1 VVDLGISVQRQD
13 FDVLKEIK
21 KLQGNRI
28 DIGSLSSFIGIVRD
42 VPLIIEHYPGM
53 TENTLSNLRK
63 YAIDRFKLLDA
74 RIIHRYGALEP
85 GDQIVLVLATSNHR
99 KPAIEAVD
107 FMMDNLKTK
116 APFWKK
122 EGESWVSQRI
132 QDLNAT
138 KMWDQD

>member
-1 VVDLGISVQRQD
+1 MVDLGISVQRQD

-21 KLQGNRI
+21 NLQGNRI

-53 TENTLSNLRK
+53 TENTLFNLRK

-85 GDQIVLVLATSNHR
+85 GDQIVLVLATSKHR

-122 EGESWVSQRI
+122 EGKSWVSQRI